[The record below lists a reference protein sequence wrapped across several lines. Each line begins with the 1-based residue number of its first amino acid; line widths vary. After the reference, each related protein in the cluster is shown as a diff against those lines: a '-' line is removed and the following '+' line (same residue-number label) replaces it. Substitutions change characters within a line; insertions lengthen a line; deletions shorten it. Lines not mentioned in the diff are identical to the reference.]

1 MFSPWGFNTDP
12 AARALLEAM
21 GWQAPDPAAYPTG
34 ADLVARYV
42 DPLAAALAE
51 AGVDLRFGAC
61 VVGVSRRHHDR
72 LHDGNRAA
80 GVGRGAA
87 PFVLHVAAP
96 DGPIE
101 EVEAGAVIDASG
113 TWTSPNPAG
122 AHGLPAPG
130 EAANADRIA
139 YGIPD
144 VRGAARGD
152 YAGAT
157 TLVLGGGHSAMNA
170 VLDLAALARDAPGTR
185 VLWAFRRPLAAVNFG
200 GGAADGLAARGAL
213 GEQARTLVEEGLVE
227 VLAPFLVHRVEAA
240 GIGLLVQGERDG
252 RAEARAGRAD
262 GRRNRLPARSV
273 LPRRTPARARP
284 GRAGHRRAGA
294 AYRPQPAL
302 LRHRAPAR
310 RGRASPAGRA
320 GLLHGGHEVLR
331 PGADLLAGHRARAGA
346 LHRRLPGRGRGG
358 GAPRRTGSAR
368 DRGVLDRPSRLRQR
382 PRRGRPGADGMLWPP
397 QRL

>member
-51 AGVDLRFGAC
+51 AGVDLPFGAC

-80 GVGRGAA
+80 GVGGGAA

-144 VRGAARGD
+144 VRGAAKGD
-152 YAGAT
+152 
-157 TLVLGGGHSAMNA
+157 
-170 VLDLAALARDAPGTR
+170 TR
-185 VLWAFRRPLAAVNFG
+185 VRRPWCWAA
-200 GGAADGLAARGAL
+200 A
-213 GEQARTLVEEGLVE
+213 T
-227 VLAPFLVHRVEAA
+227 
-240 GIGLLVQGERDG
+240 
-252 RAEARAGRAD
+252 
-262 GRRNRLPARSV
+262 
-273 LPRRTPARARP
+273 RP
-284 GRAGHRRAGA
+284 
-294 AYRPQPAL
+294 
-302 LRHRAPAR
+302 
-310 RGRASPAGRA
+310 
-320 GLLHGGHEVLR
+320 
-331 PGADLLAGHRARAGA
+331 
-346 LHRRLPGRGRGG
+346 
-358 GAPRRTGSAR
+358 
-368 DRGVLDRPSRLRQR
+368 
-382 PRRGRPGADGMLWPP
+382 
-397 QRL
+397 